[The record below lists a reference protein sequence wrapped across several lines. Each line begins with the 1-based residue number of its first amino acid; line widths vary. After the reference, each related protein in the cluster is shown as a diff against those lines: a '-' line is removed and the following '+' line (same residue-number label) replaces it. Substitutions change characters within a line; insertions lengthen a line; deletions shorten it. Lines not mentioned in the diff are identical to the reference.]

1 MVLFDGGSV
10 PGASVKKGKVTQN
23 KISPVLVV
31 SVLALLLIIVLYRV
45 FTGLDL
51 FRIIRGG
58 VPVLFRS

>member
-10 PGASVKKGKVTQN
+10 PGASVKGGKVTQN

-31 SVLALLLIIVLYRV
+31 SVLALSLIIVLYRV
-45 FTGLDL
+45 FTGVDL

-58 VPVLFRS
+58 VPVLFRP